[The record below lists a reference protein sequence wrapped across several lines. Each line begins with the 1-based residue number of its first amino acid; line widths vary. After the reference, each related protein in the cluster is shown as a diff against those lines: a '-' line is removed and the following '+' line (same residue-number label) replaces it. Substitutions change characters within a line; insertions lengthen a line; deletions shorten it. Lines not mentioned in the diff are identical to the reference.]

1 MKKNCY
7 NCKFKGN
14 IAGDAHISCNYPKLN
29 QTQKI
34 NISSLLLITPEQGIQ
49 VLKDNFGFS
58 VSTHPIV
65 SGWFN
70 FPINFDPNWIEGECT
85 KHSEQPDVKRG
96 IYFEECII
104 KFLKAYDKI
113 TLIKDESSEN
123 KDIHSQVLKTFEELK
138 SNQNDI
144 DILEKILKNTVNPLI
159 LKIENI

>member
-7 NCKFKGN
+7 NCKFKCN
-14 IAGDAHISCNYPKLN
+14 IAGDTHISCNYPKLD
-29 QTQKI
+29 QTQKF

-49 VLKDNFGFS
+49 LLKDNFGFS

-96 IYFEECII
+96 FYFEECIV

-144 DILEKILKNTVNPLI
+144 DSLEKILKNTVNPLT